1 MSGTQKDEA
10 SHVRRE
16 MVRNMAW
23 TVVIYLLLLGVIVV
37 VLYAMSRGVIPSPI
51 RPSRVELADKNY
63 RCNECGKTIKKG
75 LSYYHCTCGRRSHT
89 KCAKRAELCECLR
102 RVRLDQ

>member
-23 TVVIYLLLLGVIVV
+23 TVVIYLLLLGVIVASH
-37 VLYAMSRGVIPSPI
+37 LIG
-51 RPSRVELADKNY
+51 
-63 RCNECGKTIKKG
+63 KG
-75 LSYYHCTCGRRSHT
+75 L
-89 KCAKRAELCECLR
+89 
-102 RVRLDQ
+102 